1 MGGWLKA
8 TDLFFAARPMLHIP
22 VWSIYLV
29 CLHYHHQL
37 SGERFDRWDP
47 LMLICLSLMTAG
59 SYWWNQVY
67 DFESD
72 RANDKLGFLQQG
84 LLNRTQLTAAFLV
97 SSLVGL
103 AVTPLY
109 SVLIFAIFAQA
120 FFLSFAYSAPPLR
133 LKDRPMW
140 GLFANA
146 WGLGFLV
153 PFCVMP
159 ELTVHNA
166 GLLGWDDPIY
176 FFLAVAS
183 IYSLTTVPDVAGDA
197 ITGKRTIAVVFGKRV
212 ALIVALALV
221 LLSALVAYRSGFILL
236 CLLSMLSGLLV
247 MAAFALGSDR
257 VTLAAAKM
265 PILLLTLLAAYFYPM
280 YLLFIIVLV
289 AATRIY
295 YARRF
300 NMSYPRLA

>member
-8 TDLFFAARPMLHIP
+8 ADLFFAARPMLHIP
-22 VWSIYLV
+22 VWSTYLV
-29 CLHYHHQL
+29 CLHYHNQL
-37 SGERFDRWDP
+37 SGERLGWWDL
-47 LMLICLSLMTAG
+47 LMLLCLSLMTAG

-72 RANDKLGFLQQG
+72 QANNKLGFLQRG
-84 LLNRTQLTAAFLV
+84 LLTRTELTAAFLIC
-97 SSLVGL
+97 SLLGL

-109 SVLIFAIFAQA
+109 SVLVFAIFAQA

-133 LKDRPMW
+133 LKDRPLW

-146 WGLGFLV
+146 WGVGFLV
-153 PFCVMP
+153 PLCVMP

-166 GLLGWDDPIY
+166 GLLGWDNPGY

-183 IYSLTTVPDVAGDA
+183 IYLLTTVPDRAGDELA
-197 ITGKRTIAVVFGKRV
+197 GKRTIAVVFGSRV
-212 ALIVALALV
+212 VLIVALALA

-236 CLLSMLSGLLV
+236 CRLSLMSGLLAV
-247 MAAFALGSDR
+247 AALAFRSER
-257 VTLAAAKM
+257 VTLVAAKT
-265 PILLLTLLAAYFYPM
+265 PILLLALLSGYFYPE
-280 YLLFIIVLV
+280 YLLFIIVLI

-300 NMSYPRLA
+300 KMSYPRLT